1 MNFEQQLIARSE
13 APSATRWKSHAAA
26 WLGVSRPTL
35 DAYLRHAREGHLEKL
50 PPQVLERVCGGA
62 PGVDPNAAEQE
73 EMLLNFAAGLVAVQE
88 QMDSHGHP
96 HAPYPAEL
104 QRGLD
109 IAAWLNISAG
119 HSYPVTLADLLVCA
133 GKPVYQWCPQLEG
146 PLADEYYASH
156 LLEDLDVTRDCL
168 GLAARLRQDPEHE
181 LFRLL
186 MRCCEEAGAAGQDL
200 YAAWR
205 RTVIEL
211 PVAGGYTQLL
221 TRERVFMQHLELT
234 QKLINGFY
242 TRLPAVHVTKGKVHL
257 CPATGTRLRRIG
269 GRWVTEM
276 RDEAVQRHLQRE
288 GPIELDYTPDVLELK
303 RAARLY
309 WTLPGW
315 HELQLRETATNMG
328 WDVELWPKFDT
339 VDLIL
344 RERGGSRRYAID
356 VKDHLSAQSLARS
369 FERFKG
375 YKSHIRLIVV
385 PDYLE
390 NLNPEYRKTFTRAR
404 ASYAK
409 EKVEI
414 ATVSGLIKLLSKE
427 QE

>member
-1 MNFEQQLIARSE
+1 
-13 APSATRWKSHAAA
+13 
-26 WLGVSRPTL
+26 
-35 DAYLRHAREGHLEKL
+35 
-50 PPQVLERVCGGA
+50 
-62 PGVDPNAAEQE
+62 
-73 EMLLNFAAGLVAVQE
+73 
-88 QMDSHGHP
+88 
-96 HAPYPAEL
+96 
-104 QRGLD
+104 
-109 IAAWLNISAG
+109 
-119 HSYPVTLADLLVCA
+119 
-133 GKPVYQWCPQLEG
+133 
-146 PLADEYYASH
+146 
-156 LLEDLDVTRDCL
+156 
-168 GLAARLRQDPEHE
+168 
-181 LFRLL
+181 
-186 MRCCEEAGAAGQDL
+186 
-200 YAAWR
+200 
-205 RTVIEL
+205 
-211 PVAGGYTQLL
+211 
-221 TRERVFMQHLELT
+221 
-234 QKLINGFY
+234 
-242 TRLPAVHVTKGKVHL
+242 VHVTKGKVHL